1 MNCVWKVLWFE
12 DQRDALD
19 EVEVEDRMRAVQS
32 CSIYRGYFVD
42 VVTMCA
48 RLGFGHGG
56 SKAGRSQQWY
66 SLVSVPDVRGSPDK
80 TERRLK
86 SEAKKVI
93 KKLCALPP

>member
-32 CSIYRGYFVD
+32 CSIYHGYFVD

-56 SKAGRSQQWY
+56 SKAGRSQQCY
-66 SLVSVPDVRGSPDK
+66 SWVAAHADGSCTYSSTVLVADR
-80 TERRLK
+80 
-86 SEAKKVI
+86 
-93 KKLCALPP
+93 